1 MHIDF
6 QSENAIQSVTE
17 MNSKCQNGTLELSL
31 EELAI
36 INVLKNNPTATQKRI
51 AELTGKSER
60 TIKRRTVETQDKGLI
75 SRENGK
81 RNGRWKVLSD
91 I

>member
-17 MNSKCQNGTLELSL
+17 MNSKCQNGTLGFSL

-51 AELTGKSER
+51 YPSIVKICG
-60 TIKRRTVETQDKGLI
+60 
-75 SRENGK
+75 
-81 RNGRWKVLSD
+81 WKAFSS
-91 I
+91 